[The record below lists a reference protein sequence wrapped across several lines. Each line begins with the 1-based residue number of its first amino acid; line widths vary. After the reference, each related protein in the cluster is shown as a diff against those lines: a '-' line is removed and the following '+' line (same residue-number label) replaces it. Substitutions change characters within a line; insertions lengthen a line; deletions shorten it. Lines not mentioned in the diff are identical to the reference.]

1 MSEKE
6 TGYFEVFH
14 EVGRAV
20 LSVLSVKEVLH
31 LIAKRVVAALG
42 LKASALL
49 LVDEDKGSGLRVAAT
64 HLLSR
69 DYVSKEPLEGDPGIE
84 QAMAGSTHLM
94 KNAAEESASEAGAL
108 ISSEGI
114 GSILSVPLV
123 LRDKVAGVLRLYTYE
138 PREFTEEEQDLIWA
152 LAEIGA
158 IAIENAR
165 MFEVKSKEL
174 SKLLEKGGVD
184 YGYEPPVEKYRV
196 RAIPVG
202 EIPAEKS
209 YIYFNRLHR
218 VARAMATKKEMDRI
232 LETAVREIAD
242 ATELK
247 GCSLLWLNFA
257 TQELELVTG
266 CGLSEEYLSK
276 GPLQMDRSIPQAL
289 EGEVVNIPDVG
300 SDPRIQYPEAAQK
313 EGIVSILSVPIL
325 VKEKVRGVLR
335 LYCDRPRT
343 YPPDEIEFIKAL
355 AEMGGIAILNAH
367 LYQAMKND
375 YAFWTSTLSYLG
387 IEDSKE

>member
-49 LVDEDKGSGLRVAAT
+49 LVDEEGGGLEVAAS

-69 DYVSKEPLEGDPGIE
+69 DYVSKEPLGGDPGIE
-84 QAMAGSTHLM
+84 EAMAGRTHLM
-94 KNAAEESASEAGAL
+94 KDAAGESPPEIRDWVRSER
-108 ISSEGI
+108 I

-123 LRDKVAGVLRLYTYE
+123 LREKVVGVLRLYTYE

-165 MFEVKSKEL
+165 MFEVKGREL
-174 SKLLEKGGVD
+174 SELLEKGGVE

-202 EIPAEKS
+202 EIPADKS

-218 VARAMATKKEMDRI
+218 VARTMATKKEMDHI
-232 LETAVREIAD
+232 LETAVREIAEV
-242 ATELK
+242 TEVK

-257 TQELELVTG
+257 NHELELVAG
-266 CGLSEEYLSK
+266 HGLSREYLSK
-276 GPLQMDRSIPQAL
+276 GPLQLDRSIPQAL
-289 EGEVVNIPDVG
+289 EGEAVNIPDVK
-300 SDPRIQYPEAAQK
+300 SDLRIQYPEAAQR
-313 EGIVSILSVPIL
+313 EGIVSILSVPIV

-335 LYCDRPRT
+335 LYSDRPKT
-343 YPPDEIEFIKAL
+343 YTSDEIEFVKAL

-367 LYQAMKND
+367 LYQAMNND
-375 YAFWTSTLSYLG
+375 YAFWTSTLRYLG
-387 IEDSKE
+387 VNDSEG